1 MPAVDERET
10 ASSSATDGAASPAA
24 AIQQEAGTTTTTT
37 ASDAAP
43 PDASRVQAAMESLRR
58 SSSNLGS
65 PTRTLRI
72 TAHEQQQQSHQQ
84 DTALLLL
91 SEEMARS
98 RPRSNPRS
106 RTPMRY
112 ESPLEPDA
120 FTRRSPSPNNN
131 NNEDAALT
139 TRRITIRPMA
149 GRAVGTTVRTTIR
162 EQQQQ
167 QSRAS
172 IRSRKQGQ
180 PSQRKIR
187 RWNNDRFA
195 GLAAELVAASKHSG
209 TRAADAL
216 LQAQSEAH
224 LYRSVYDFNEHDP
237 SEPVKK
243 YVLA

>member
-1 MPAVDERET
+1 
-10 ASSSATDGAASPAA
+10 
-24 AIQQEAGTTTTTT
+24 
-37 ASDAAP
+37 
-43 PDASRVQAAMESLRR
+43 MESLRR

-72 TAHEQQQQSHQQ
+72 TAHEQQQQQQSHQH
-84 DTALLLL
+84 DTALLL
-91 SEEMARS
+91 SEEMMMARS

-131 NNEDAALT
+131 NEDAALT

-149 GRAVGTTVRTTIR
+149 GRAVGTTSVRTTIR
-162 EQQQQ
+162 EQQQP
-167 QSRAS
+167 RAS
-172 IRSRKQGQ
+172 IRSRKQGH

-209 TRAADAL
+209 ILAADAL

-224 LYRSVYDFNEHDP
+224 LYRSVYDFNEHGP